1 MGSSAHKFY
10 GVLGSRGGVAKMFE
24 HIFGKMIST
33 ASKKTKMKNTKK
45 MQRSSHKWVLGEIL
59 QKLKGCLGKKFA
71 RVRLMCMCV
80 CVMGYTCHEKKV
92 KKKYCTCHRKKKH
105 SSTAPSHLAS

>member
-24 HIFGKMIST
+24 HIFGKMIGT

-80 CVMGYTCHEKKV
+80 CDGLHLPRKEGKEKILHLPP
-92 KKKYCTCHRKKKH
+92 KKKTFKYCTQP
-105 SSTAPSHLAS
+105 PS